1 MLRRLA
7 QIVRTL
13 RLAEHA
19 KTGECGK
26 ARTRLEVLLC
36 GAAFQ
41 RLCRY
46 FFYYIEIRC
55 GSKEL
60 FPKGF
65 QKICISGDF

>member
-41 RLCRY
+41 RLC
-46 FFYYIEIRC
+46 
-55 GSKEL
+55 
-60 FPKGF
+60 
-65 QKICISGDF
+65 